1 MSETFKVGGAV
12 RDHLLGYPSAE
23 TDWVVVGATPE
34 DLLSQGY
41 SQVGRDFPVFLHP
54 ETKEEYA
61 LARTERKSGQGY
73 HGFVVH
79 ADPSVTLE
87 EDLARRDLTI
97 NAMAQDAS
105 DTIIDPYG
113 GQADLATKTLRHVS
127 EHFVEDPLRVL
138 RVARFAAR
146 YAHLGFSVAPETLE
160 LMRTIAAS
168 GELAHLSIERVWVES
183 ERALAEQDPSIYFE
197 VLQDCHALEQW
208 LPELVVTSG
217 IDRLKHSAPHTHS
230 APCRWASLLSELP
243 ASRAIDCSNRI
254 KAPNHYRDLAEKLC
268 HWRPLTKAALSDA
281 GRCLELLRGLDALRR
296 DTLFEDFLATLAALE
311 GTTANTHPGCQL
323 LRTTC
328 RAAQSVQASD
338 YADTG
343 LSGPALGE
351 AIRAGQIDAIGAQL
365 TAA

>member
-1 MSETFKVGGAV
+1 MSQTFKVGGAV

-23 TDWVVVGATPE
+23 TDWVVVGATPDE
-34 DLLSQGY
+34 LLSQGY

-54 ETKEEYA
+54 KTKEEYS

-97 NAMAQDAS
+97 NAMAQDAD

-113 GQADLATKTLRHVS
+113 GRADLAAKILRHVS

-146 YAHLGFSVAPETLE
+146 YAHLGFSIAPETLE
-160 LMRTIAAS
+160 LMRTIAVS
-168 GELAHLSIERVWVES
+168 EELAHLSTERVWMES
-183 ERALAEQDPSIYFE
+183 ERALAERHPGTYFE
-197 VLQDCHALEQW
+197 VLKDCHALEQW

-217 IDRLKHSAPHTHS
+217 VDRLKHSAGHTHS
-230 APCRWASLLSELP
+230 SRCRWASLLSELP
-243 ASRAIDCSNRI
+243 ANRAIDCSNRI

-281 GRCLELLRGLDALRR
+281 DRCLELLRGLDALRR
-296 DTLFEDFLATLAALE
+296 DTLFEDFLETLAALE
-311 GTTANTHPGCQL
+311 GTTARVHPSCQL
-323 LRTTC
+323 LRSAC
-328 RAAQSVQASD
+328 RAAKSVKASD
-338 YADTG
+338 YIDTG
-343 LSGPALGE
+343 RTGPALGE
-351 AIRAGQIDAIGAQL
+351 AIRGGQVEAIGAVL
-365 TAA
+365 GG

>member
-1 MSETFKVGGAV
+1 MMKIYKVGGAV

-23 TDWVVVGATPE
+23 TDWVVVGATPD

-54 ETKEEYA
+54 ETREEYA

-97 NAMAQDAS
+97 NAMAQDAD

-146 YAHLGFSVAPETLE
+146 YAHLGFSIAPETLE
-160 LMRTIAAS
+160 LMRRIAAS

-183 ERALAEQDPSIYFE
+183 ERALAERNPGTYFE
-197 VLQDCHALEQW
+197 VLQDCQALEQW

-217 IDRLKHSAPHTHS
+217 IDRLKHSAEHTHS
-230 APCRWASLLSELP
+230 SPCRWASLLSELP
-243 ASRAIDCSNRI
+243 ASRAIDCSHRI

-281 GRCLELLRGLDALRR
+281 DRCLELLRGLDALRR
-296 DTLFEDFLATLAALE
+296 DTLFEDFLETIAALE
-311 GTTANTHPGCQL
+311 GTSSNVHPSCQL
-323 LRTTC
+323 LRSAC
-328 RAAQSVQASD
+328 RAAQSVKASD

-343 LSGPALGE
+343 LTGPALGE
-351 AIRAGQIDAIGAQL
+351 AIRDGQAEAIGAVL
-365 TAA
+365 GK